1 MPEVPLLLFSEIPD
15 LHLDPKD
22 HRAKWLKEVL
32 AREKKEIGEIN
43 IIFVTDG
50 ELLKLNKEFLNRD
63 YLTDVI
69 SFDYSSDQETSGDI
83 YISLERVRDNSL
95 IYKTSEEKELLR
107 VMVHGVLHLAGY
119 KDATPD
125 EKEIMKSKEDY
136 YLDLFQKS

>member
-1 MPEVPLLLFSEIPD
+1 MPLLLFSEIPD

-32 AREKKEIGEIN
+32 AHEKKEIGEIN

-125 EKEIMKSKEDY
+125 EKEIMKSKEDH